1 MVLDAESVI
10 DRRRLK
16 RRLTAWRIAAVVL
29 GLLFLGAL
37 LLSDENLAGSA
48 GILPHVARV
57 TVSGVITD
65 DRKMNELI
73 EKVAKA
79 DQVKAV
85 IIDINSPGGTTTGG
99 EAMYDAVRQLAAK
112 KPVVAVCGTLATSAA
127 YIVALASDRIYVYG
141 NTITGSVGV
150 IFQWAEVTE
159 LLQTL
164 GIKVEEVKSGPLKA
178 VPSPFETTD
187 QRARELTEEMV
198 REAKVWFV
206 GLVSERRDIVADS
219 VPGLTDGRI
228 YSGRQAVELKLADEI
243 GDEKA
248 AMTWLT
254 KERKIEPGL
263 KIVDWKPAKESA
275 GLSSWLFQSLAA
287 SIGLSA
293 ERIAGFAGQISATLK
308 LDGLVSVWHPAS
320 N

>member
-1 MVLDAESVI
+1 MV
-10 DRRRLK
+10 
-16 RRLTAWRIAAVVL
+16 
-29 GLLFLGAL
+29 
-37 LLSDENLAGSA
+37 
-48 GILPHVARV
+48 
-57 TVSGVITD
+57 
-65 DRKMNELI
+65 
-73 EKVAKA
+73 
-79 DQVKAV
+79 Q
-85 IIDINSPGGTTTGG
+85 
-99 EAMYDAVRQLAAK
+99 
-112 KPVVAVCGTLATSAA
+112 
-127 YIVALASDRIYVYG
+127 
-141 NTITGSVGV
+141 
-150 IFQWAEVTE
+150 
-159 LLQTL
+159 
-164 GIKVEEVKSGPLKA
+164 
-178 VPSPFETTD
+178 
-187 QRARELTEEMV
+187 
-198 REAKVWFV
+198 EAKVWFV

-308 LDGLVSVWHPAS
+308 LDGLVSVWHPGV